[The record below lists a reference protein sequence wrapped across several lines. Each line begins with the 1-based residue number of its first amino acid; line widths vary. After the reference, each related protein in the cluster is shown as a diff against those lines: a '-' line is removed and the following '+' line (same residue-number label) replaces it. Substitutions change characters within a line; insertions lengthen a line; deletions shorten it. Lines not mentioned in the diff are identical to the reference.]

1 MRLRYRLNLRSS
13 KKLNLL
19 IFKKLIIMYFTKSK
33 IRKIWVGGEQKNLCY
48 AVLSRGADVNLEQ
61 LSSEISAA
69 TTLNPADVLACLR
82 SLQDFLF
89 YHLQTGSAIK
99 LGTLGSFI
107 PKIKAQ
113 AVESQDAIT
122 ADTIRLVSCRFYPSV
137 ALKKNLK
144 GVTMEER
151 TLPTTV

>member
-1 MRLRYRLNLRSS
+1 
-13 KKLNLL
+13 
-19 IFKKLIIMYFTKSK
+19 MYYTKSK
-33 IRKIWVGGEQKNLCY
+33 VRQIWVGGEQKNLCY
-48 AVLSRGADVNLEQ
+48 AKLFRGADVNLEQ
-61 LSSEISAA
+61 LSQEISAA

-89 YHLQTGSAIK
+89 YHLQTGSAVK

-144 GVTMEER
+144 GVTMEEKV
-151 TLPTTV
+151 LPTSV

>member
-1 MRLRYRLNLRSS
+1 
-13 KKLNLL
+13 
-19 IFKKLIIMYFTKSK
+19 MYYTKSK
-33 IRKIWVGGEQKNLCY
+33 IRKIWVGGEQKDLCY
-48 AVLSRGADVNLEQ
+48 AKLFRGADVNLEQ

-89 YHLQTGSAIK
+89 YHLQTGSAVKTI
-99 LGTLGSFI
+99 LGSFI

-122 ADTIRLVSCRFYPSV
+122 ADTIRSVSCRFYPSV
-137 ALKKNLK
+137 ALKRNLK
-144 GVTMEER
+144 SVTMEEKI
-151 TLPTTV
+151 LPTTV

>member
-1 MRLRYRLNLRSS
+1 
-13 KKLNLL
+13 
-19 IFKKLIIMYFTKSK
+19 MYYTKSK
-33 IRKIWVGGEQKNLCY
+33 VRKIWVGGEQKDLCY
-48 AVLSRGADVNLEQ
+48 AKLFRGADVDLEQ

-99 LGTLGSFI
+99 CGTLGSFI

-122 ADTIRLVSCRFYPSV
+122 ADTIRSVSCRFYPSV
-137 ALKKNLK
+137 ALKRNLK
-144 GVTMEER
+144 SVTMEEKI
-151 TLPTTV
+151 LPTTV

>member
-1 MRLRYRLNLRSS
+1 
-13 KKLNLL
+13 
-19 IFKKLIIMYFTKSK
+19 MYYTKSK

-89 YHLQTGSAIK
+89 YHLQTGSAVK